1 MSEADLIKLFKNE
14 GIYPGYITEY
24 YDFADGYDDRV
35 IVRKYNLYLQ
45 QRNPAA
51 NLLPSQNELFVQYY
65 TLVIHVAE
73 GKVVFVKSY

>member
-1 MSEADLIKLFKNE
+1 LIKLFKNE
-14 GIYPGYITEY
+14 GIYPAYITEY

-45 QRNPAA
+45 QRNSAP
-51 NLLPSQNELFVQYY
+51 NRLPSQNELSVQYY